1 MQTKSQPYIGG
12 WKSLYYSMNVANE
25 VGWGNLYKTISSKNT
40 CKTCA
45 YGMGGQ
51 NGGMVNEAKESLE
64 ICKKSLQAQL
74 TDLQRGIPIDFFAK
88 NSIYQILKNSPK
100 ELERLGRL
108 DIPIFK
114 RKGDKYFVP
123 ITWADAFE
131 KLIEK
136 FKTTQPNRCFFY
148 SSGRSSNEAA
158 FLMHLFSRLYGTNN
172 VNNCSYYCHQA
183 SGVGMSAMLG
193 TGTATVDLAD
203 LKNTDLIFVIGA
215 NPASNH
221 PRFITELMHCR
232 RRRGKVVV
240 INPIIEPGLVK
251 FAIPSDVRSMLSTG
265 TEIASHYLQPKI
277 GSDVAILAG
286 ISKYLIENQQINID
300 FIKDYTENF
309 EQFSDKII
317 AISWQEIEEHS
328 GINRKEIEEIGKLYA
343 EAKNVVFTWAMGIT
357 HHKNGVE
364 NVEAIVNLAMLR
376 GMLGRKNAGLLPLR
390 GHSNVQGV
398 GSIGVM
404 PTLKK
409 KIFEN
414 IENHFQIKLPTTE
427 GWDTMR
433 CMTEAHAGN
442 VDLAFIMGGNLY
454 ASNPNQNFAKEAL
467 NNIPFKVFLTTTI
480 NEGHLQGIDN
490 EVLIL
495 PVLARDEEV
504 QPTTQESMFNY
515 VRLSDGGLG
524 HLKQAKSEVEIL
536 VTLAKNIL
544 NNIPFDIGAFEKH
557 QTIREAIS
565 KIIPGYEPLNQ
576 IDETK
581 AEFQINGRTFHQPFF
596 DTPSGKANF
605 SVPNLPVFKE
615 EKGQFRL
622 MTIRSEGQFNSI
634 IYEETDVWRG
644 QTERNIIMMNT
655 ADMAK
660 NSFAEND
667 LLTIKSEVGEVNNFK
682 IKPFDI
688 AIGCIAGY
696 YPELN
701 PVVAATLDPR
711 SKTPAFKNTA
721 VWVGK
726 IYND

>member
-12 WKSLYYSMNVANE
+12 WKSIYYSLNVANE
-25 VGWGNLYKTISSKNT
+25 VGWGKLYKTISSKNT

-51 NGGMVNEAKESLE
+51 KGGMVNEANDSLE

-74 TDLQRGIPIDFFAK
+74 TDLQKGIATAFFEK
-88 NSIYQILKNSPK
+88 NSILEILKNSPR

-108 DIPIFK
+108 DNPIYK
-114 RKGDKYFVP
+114 KKGDPSYSI
-123 ITWADAFE
+123 ITWENAFE
-131 KLIEK
+131 KLFEK
-136 FKTTQPNRCFFY
+136 FKTTQPNRSFFY

-221 PRFITELMHCR
+221 PRFVTELMHCR
-232 RRRGKVVV
+232 RRGGSVVV
-240 INPIIEPGLVK
+240 INPIKEPGLLK
-251 FAIPSDVRSMLSTG
+251 FAIPSDVRSMLGTG

-277 GSDVAILAG
+277 GSDVTVLLG
-286 ISKYLIENQQINID
+286 ISKYIIENQLVNTD
-300 FIKDYTENF
+300 FVQQNTENYKAF
-309 EQFSDKII
+309 LNKVSD
-317 AISWQEIEEHS
+317 ISWAEIEENS
-328 GINRKEIEEIGKLYA
+328 GLTNKEISEIGAVYA
-343 EAKNVVFTWAMGIT
+343 QAKNVVFTWAMGIT

-414 IENHFQIKLPTTE
+414 IEHHFQIKLPTTE

-480 NEGHLQGIDN
+480 NEGHLQGVDN

-495 PVLARDEEV
+495 PVLARDEEL
-504 QPTTQESMFNY
+504 QPTTQESMFNF

-536 VTLAKNIL
+536 VNLAKNIL
-544 NNIPFDIGAFEKH
+544 NNLPFDISLFEKH
-557 QTIREAIS
+557 QTVREAIS
-565 KIIPGYEPLNQ
+565 KIIPGYEPINQ

-581 AEFQINGRTFHQPFF
+581 AEFQINGRTFHQPVF
-596 DTPSGKANF
+596 DTPSGKAKF
-605 SVPNLPVFKE
+605 TVPKLPAFE
-615 EKGQFRL
+615 EEFGQFRL

-634 IYEETDVWRG
+634 IYEESDAWRG
-644 QTERNIIMMNT
+644 QTERNIILMSP

-660 NSFAEND
+660 NNFKEND
-667 LLTIKSEVGEVNNFK
+667 LVTIKSTVGLVNNFK

-688 AIGCIAGY
+688 AIGSIAGY

-701 PVVAATLDPR
+701 PVVGSTLDPR

-721 VWVGK
+721 VWVES
-726 IYND
+726 